1 MRKRAVTLSFLSF
14 LMFAACAAKQ
24 GEQVDFASAC
34 KPESDGKYY
43 EVAGYLSPRGSVFCS
58 NIGSS
63 RVECGLDFLEA
74 PGSDKK
80 FSAEIQQGSG
90 ANSIEKLESGY
101 KDSDIKIHDNNG
113 QLINLSEK
121 VKITGKMST
130 TPDGKVCFLTVDTI
144 EK

>member
-1 MRKRAVTLSFLSF
+1 MRKWPIMLSFF
-14 LMFAACAAKQ
+14 TAMTMAACAAKN
-24 GEQVDFASAC
+24 GEPVDFANAC
-34 KPESDGKYY
+34 KPESDKKYY

-80 FSAEIQQGSG
+80 FSAEIQQGTQ

-101 KDSDIKIHDNNG
+101 KDADVKIHDING
-113 QLINLSEK
+113 QLINMSEK
-121 VKITGKMST
+121 VRITGKMST
-130 TPDGKVCFLTVDTI
+130 TPDGSVCFMQVDKI

>member
-1 MRKRAVTLSFLSF
+1 MRKWAVTLSFF
-14 LMFAACAAKQ
+14 TALMIASCAAKQ
-24 GEQVDFASAC
+24 GEPVDFANAC
-34 KPESDGKYY
+34 KPESDKKYY

-63 RVECGLDFLEA
+63 RVECGLDLLET
-74 PGSDKK
+74 PGSEKK
-80 FSAEIQQGSG
+80 LSAQIQEGSG

-101 KDSDIKIHDNNG
+101 KDSDIKIHDNSG

-121 VKITGKMST
+121 VRITGKMST
-130 TPDGKVCFLTVDTI
+130 TPDGSVCFMQVDKI

>member
-1 MRKRAVTLSFLSF
+1 MRKWAVTLSFFSV
-14 LMFAACAAKQ
+14 LMIAACAAKQ
-24 GEQVDFASAC
+24 GEPVDFANAC

-43 EVAGYLSPRGSVFCS
+43 EAAGYLSPRGSVFCS

-63 RVECGLDFLEA
+63 RVECGLDFLET

-101 KDSDIKIHDNNG
+101 KDSDIKIHDNSG
-113 QLINLSEK
+113 QLINRTEK
-121 VKITGKMST
+121 AKITGKMST
-130 TPDGKVCFLTVDTI
+130 TPDGSVCFMQVDKI